1 MFCIISQD
9 SLLGFE
15 VIKSGLFSF
24 KSACFWLL
32 GRRRKLNL
40 SYLSN
45 FGEKGEMPVEPITI
59 GTQYGTSES

>member
-40 SYLSN
+40 SN

-59 GTQYGTSES
+59 GAQYGTSES